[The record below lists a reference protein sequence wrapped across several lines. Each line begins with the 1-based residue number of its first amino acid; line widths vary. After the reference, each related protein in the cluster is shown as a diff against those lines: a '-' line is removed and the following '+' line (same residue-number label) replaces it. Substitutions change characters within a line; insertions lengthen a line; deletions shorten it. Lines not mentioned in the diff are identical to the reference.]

1 MSVNLAT
8 LSDEEVRLQRTAII
22 RELRVR
28 ARSQLESALALYIDA
43 LGTQKG
49 FEAASDALFSELAAA
64 AYPGGW
70 PALLAYSMRAAG

>member
-1 MSVNLAT
+1 MSVKLAS
-8 LSDEEVRLQRTAII
+8 LSDEKVRLHRTAVI
-22 RELRVR
+22 RELRIR

-49 FEAASDALFSELAAA
+49 FEAASDALLSEAVA